1 MIYILEDD
9 DNIRKLINYSL
20 KSQNFEVKDFA
31 QPSDFWCALENRRPH
46 QQNRPHKPN
55 QAHQQTQPPQQNQ
68 SNQANRS
75 NQSPQQNQLNQPLQ
89 ANWPDLLLLDI
100 MLPEED
106 GISILKKLRSN
117 PETSSIPVIMLTAKD
132 SEYDVV
138 TGLDA
143 GADDYVTKPFGMM
156 ALVSR
161 IKAVLRRYE
170 KIDTH
175 KELIQA
181 GPLRIDEN
189 KHTVFCSDQQLFLTV
204 KEFDLLVL
212 LIKNRGN
219 VLTREQLLEH
229 IWEISADVESRTVDV
244 HIRTLRQKLGE
255 AGNSIETIRGVGY
268 KFN

>member
-20 KSQNFEVKDFA
+20 KSQGFEVQDFA
-31 QPSDFWCALENRRPH
+31 LPSAFWTAL
-46 QQNRPHKPN
+46 
-55 QAHQQTQPPQQNQ
+55 QTTN
-68 SNQANRS
+68 
-75 NQSPQQNQLNQPLQ
+75 
-89 ANWPDLLLLDI
+89 PDLLLLDI

-117 PETSSIPVIMLTAKD
+117 PKTSTIPVIMLTAKD

-138 TGLDA
+138 TGLDS

-170 KIDTH
+170 KSDSH
-175 KELIQA
+175 KELLEA
-181 GPLRIDEN
+181 GGIKIDEN
-189 KHTVFCSDQQLFLTV
+189 QHTVFAGNQQLFLTV

-219 VLTREQLLEH
+219 VLTREQLLESV
-229 IWEISADVESRTVDV
+229 WGLSSEIESRTVDV
-244 HIRTLRQKLGE
+244 HIRTLRAKLGE
-255 AGNSIETIRGVGY
+255 YEKIIETIRGVGY

>member
-20 KSQNFEVKDFA
+20 KSQGIEVQDFA
-31 QPSDFWCALENRRPH
+31 LPSAFWTAL
-46 QQNRPHKPN
+46 
-55 QAHQQTQPPQQNQ
+55 QTTN
-68 SNQANRS
+68 
-75 NQSPQQNQLNQPLQ
+75 
-89 ANWPDLLLLDI
+89 PDLLLLDI

-117 PETSSIPVIMLTAKD
+117 PKTSTIPVIMLTAKD

-138 TGLDA
+138 TGLDS

-170 KIDTH
+170 KSDSH
-175 KELIQA
+175 KELLEA
-181 GPLRIDEN
+181 GGIKIDEN
-189 KHTVFCSDQQLFLTV
+189 QHTVFAGNQQLFLTV

-219 VLTREQLLEH
+219 VLTREQLLESV
-229 IWEISADVESRTVDV
+229 WGLSSEIESRTVDV
-244 HIRTLRQKLGE
+244 HIRTLRAKLGE
-255 AGNSIETIRGVGY
+255 YEKNIETIRGVVY
-268 KFN
+268 KVN

>member
-9 DNIRKLINYSL
+9 ENIRKLIVYTLQSHDYKCRGFDRPSEFWASL
-20 KSQNFEVKDFA
+20 KST
-31 QPSDFWCALENRRPH
+31 
-46 QQNRPHKPN
+46 KPE
-55 QAHQQTQPPQQNQ
+55 
-68 SNQANRS
+68 
-75 NQSPQQNQLNQPLQ
+75 
-89 ANWPDLLLLDI
+89 LLLLDI

-106 GISILKKLRSN
+106 GISILKKIRQSPLLK
-117 PETSSIPVIMLTAKD
+117 SIPVIMLTAKD
-132 SEYDVV
+132 TEFDVV

-170 KIDTH
+170 KPASQKKLLESNGI
-175 KELIQA
+175 K
-181 GPLRIDEN
+181 IDEN
-189 KHTVFCSDQQLFLTV
+189 QHTVFAGNRQIFLTV

-212 LIKNRGN
+212 LIKNQGN

-229 IWEISADVESRTVDV
+229 IWDVSADVESRTVDV

-255 AGNSIETIRGVGY
+255 YENVIETIRGVGY
-268 KFN
+268 KFGNNM

>member
-1 MIYILEDD
+1 MVYILEDD

-20 KSQNFEVKDFA
+20 KSQGFEVQDFA
-31 QPSDFWCALENRRPH
+31 LPTAFWAAL
-46 QQNRPHKPN
+46 
-55 QAHQQTQPPQQNQ
+55 QTTN
-68 SNQANRS
+68 
-75 NQSPQQNQLNQPLQ
+75 
-89 ANWPDLLLLDI
+89 PDLLLLDI

-117 PETSSIPVIMLTAKD
+117 PKTSTIPVIMLTAKD
-132 SEYDVV
+132 SEYDIV
-138 TGLDA
+138 TGLDS

-170 KIDTH
+170 KSDSH
-175 KELIQA
+175 KELLEA
-181 GPLRIDEN
+181 GGIKIDEN
-189 KHTVFCSDQQLFLTV
+189 QHTVFAGNQQLFLTV

-219 VLTREQLLEH
+219 VLTREQLLESV
-229 IWEISADVESRTVDV
+229 WGLSSEIESRTVDV
-244 HIRTLRQKLGE
+244 HIRTLRAKLGE
-255 AGNSIETIRGVGY
+255 YEKNIETIRGVGY

>member
-1 MIYILEDD
+1 MVYILEDD

-20 KSQNFEVKDFA
+20 KSQGFEVQDFA
-31 QPSDFWCALENRRPH
+31 LPTAFWAAL
-46 QQNRPHKPN
+46 
-55 QAHQQTQPPQQNQ
+55 QTTN
-68 SNQANRS
+68 
-75 NQSPQQNQLNQPLQ
+75 
-89 ANWPDLLLLDI
+89 PDLLLLDI

-117 PETSSIPVIMLTAKD
+117 PKTSTIPVIMLTAKD

-138 TGLDA
+138 TGLDS

-170 KIDTH
+170 KSDSH
-175 KELIQA
+175 KELLEA
-181 GPLRIDEN
+181 GGIKIDEN
-189 KHTVFCSDQQLFLTV
+189 QHTVFAGNQQLFLTV

-219 VLTREQLLEH
+219 VLTREHLLESV
-229 IWEISADVESRTVDV
+229 WGLSSEIESRTVDV
-244 HIRTLRQKLGE
+244 HIRTLRAKLGE
-255 AGNSIETIRGVGY
+255 YEKNIETIRGVGY